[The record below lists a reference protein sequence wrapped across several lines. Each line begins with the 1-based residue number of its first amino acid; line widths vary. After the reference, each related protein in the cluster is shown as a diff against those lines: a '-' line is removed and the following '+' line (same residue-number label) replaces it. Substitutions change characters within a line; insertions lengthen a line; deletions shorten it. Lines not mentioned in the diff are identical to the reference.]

1 MRKHYLS
8 AVVAGAFALAAFSP
22 AQAQTASQSA
32 SMSNGRA
39 AAIHECAALA
49 GRYAETTYG
58 NTEFYLYRSCMA
70 RHGQTE

>member
-1 MRKHYLS
+1 VRKHYLS
-8 AVVAGAFALAAFSP
+8 TVLAGAFALAAFSS
-22 AQAQTASQSA
+22 AHAQTAPMTA
-32 SMSNGRA
+32 GRA
-39 AAIHECAALA
+39 AAVQECSILA